1 MKNALKVLGLLGL
14 FVFVLSCGKNS
25 NPSNEDL
32 FVGTYEGSVSY
43 KDNNDDVHSDDSS
56 VTVVK
61 VGDKYNFQFNKS
73 GIPMLTGIKF
83 NREGKNTMV
92 NLDFEDGLRVI
103 NIDANSLNIHY
114 SKDGKTWTAKAK
126 R

>member
-1 MKNALKVLGLLGL
+1 MKNTLKILGLLGL
-14 FVFVLSCGKNS
+14 FVFAMSCGKKT
-25 NPSNEDL
+25 NPSNKDL
-32 FVGTYEGSVSY
+32 FIGTYEGTVGYS
-43 KDNNDDVHSDDSS
+43 DDNDDIHSDDSS

-73 GIPMLTGIKF
+73 GIPMLTGIEF
-83 NREGKNTMV
+83 NKKEKNTSI

-103 NIDANSLNIHY
+103 RVDANSLFIHY
-114 SKDGKTWTAKAK
+114 SKGDRTWTAKAT